1 MNIKQQ
7 KLEEFEKLFDHYN
20 PIHES
25 ELGEGKLPVWTG
37 SDYQLFKSHLLSSMN
52 AMEEDAYKRGQKSR
66 QEEIDFLTD
75 IP

>member
-52 AMEEDAYKRGQKSR
+52 AVELEVRKETLEHIK
-66 QEEIDFLTD
+66 EKVKID
-75 IP
+75 